1 MNVKISIN
9 SASVKA
15 RFTEK
20 AHDALELMKTQV
32 LKDCN
37 YYTPKDQSVLI
48 NSSLIHSEVIDNSLY
63 LRWET
68 PYARYQYYGVSQS
81 GNPLVYSHDKNPNAC
96 KMWAH
101 KAEATKR
108 EQWRRQLQ
116 KLLTGSDK

>member
-101 KAEATKR
+101 KAEATKG

-116 KLLTGSDK
+116 KLLTGR